1 MLQDIEKKNVS
12 VESIAKKVIKDNK
25 LLDDLLEFTSSE
37 KATIKYKSLK
47 VLTLLS
53 EQNSKLLYSEWDFFV
68 KLLDNE
74 NTFLRTIGATI
85 IANLTSVDKDQKF
98 ENIFDKYY
106 NLLEDKSMINA
117 VNIAQRSGFIAKTKP
132 HLQDEITNKLLNI
145 DKTHHSSECK
155 NIIKGKAI
163 LSFNE
168 YFDEYK
174 NKEKIIQFAQK
185 ELKNTRPATRK
196 KAEKLIKKWDKWAK
210 HLTKI

>member
-1 MLQDIEKKNVS
+1 MLQNFEKKNVS
-12 VESIAKKVIKDNK
+12 VESIVKRVIKDNN
-25 LLDDLLEFTSSE
+25 LIDNLIEFSSSE

-53 EQNSKLLYSEWDFFV
+53 EQNSKLLYSKWDFFV
-68 KLLDNE
+68 NLLDNE

-85 IANLTSVDKDQKF
+85 IANLTIVDKDQKF

-117 VNIAQRSGFIAKTKP
+117 ANIAQRSGIIAKAKP

-163 LSFNE
+163 LSFE
-168 YFDEYK
+168 QYFEEYK
-174 NKEKIIQFAQK
+174 NKEKIIQFVQK
-185 ELKNTRPATRK
+185 ELKNTRSATRK
-196 KAEKLIKKWDKWAK
+196 KAEKLIRKWDK
-210 HLTKI
+210 

>member
-1 MLQDIEKKNVS
+1 MLQNFEKKNVS
-12 VESIAKKVIKDNK
+12 VESIVKRVIKDNN
-25 LLDDLLEFTSSE
+25 LIDNLIEFSSSE

-53 EQNSKLLYSEWDFFV
+53 EQNSKLLYSKWDFFV
-68 KLLDNE
+68 NLLDNE

-85 IANLTSVDKDQKF
+85 IANLTIVDKDQKF

-117 VNIAQRSGFIAKTKP
+117 ANIAQRSGIIAKAKP

-145 DKTHHSSECK
+145 DKTHHSTECK

-163 LSFNE
+163 LSFEE
-168 YFDEYK
+168 YFEEYK

-185 ELKNTRPATRK
+185 EFKNTRSATRK
-196 KAEKLIKKWDKWAK
+196 KAEKLIRKWDK
-210 HLTKI
+210 

>member
-1 MLQDIEKKNVS
+1 MLHDFEKKNVS
-12 VESIAKKVIKDNK
+12 VESIVKRVIKDNN
-25 LLDDLLEFTSSE
+25 LIDDLLEFTSSE

-53 EQNSKLLYSEWDFFV
+53 EQNSKLLYSKWDFFV
-68 KLLDNE
+68 NLLDNE

-85 IANLTSVDKDQKF
+85 IANLTIVDKDQKF

-117 VNIAQRSGFIAKTKP
+117 ANIAQRSGIIAKAKP
-132 HLQDEITNKLLNI
+132 HLQDEITNKLLKI

-163 LSFNE
+163 LSFEE
-168 YFDEYK
+168 YFEEYK

-185 ELKNTRPATRK
+185 ELKNTRSATRK
-196 KAEKLIKKWDKWAK
+196 KAEKLIRKWDK
-210 HLTKI
+210 

>member
-1 MLQDIEKKNVS
+1 MLQNFEKKNVS
-12 VESIAKKVIKDNK
+12 VESIVKRVIKDNN
-25 LLDDLLEFTSSE
+25 LIDNLLEFTSSE

-53 EQNSKLLYSEWDFFV
+53 EQNSKLLYSKWDFFV
-68 KLLDNE
+68 NLLDNE

-85 IANLTSVDKDQKF
+85 IANLTIVDKDQKF

-117 VNIAQRSGFIAKTKP
+117 ANIAQRSGIIAKAKP

-145 DKTHHSSECK
+145 DKTHHSTECK

-163 LSFNE
+163 LSFEE
-168 YFDEYK
+168 YFEEYK
-174 NKEKIIQFAQK
+174 NKEKIIQFVQK
-185 ELKNTRPATRK
+185 ELKNTRSATRK
-196 KAEKLIKKWDKWAK
+196 KAEKFIRKWDK
-210 HLTKI
+210 